1 MTDKQKE
8 LVCYSNTSNPES
20 LGFMADIALSAL
32 SPDFTLPDLDA
43 SKILSVGGRSDA
55 QFSSIVCKH
64 GDESISIALRAMG
77 DSAPKPELDTTPKFN
92 G

>member
-20 LGFMADIALSAL
+20 LGFMANIAILAL
-32 SPDFTLPDLDA
+32 SPDMLPDLDA